1 MESAVFRIECFCDD
15 KSLAKIKWALFELG
29 AYNVTD
35 QPVKDTKP
43 NGAAAGRSKMNPDRV
58 RHQDVPA
65 ALIAYAK
72 KHNLKEIRAHHMRE
86 FAEAIGW
93 SPVSYTHALKI
104 ARAKKA
110 VALKPGTKGPTAV
123 WLITPS
129 KVQLPKAEAK

>member
-15 KSLAKIKWALFELG
+15 KSLAKILWALHEFG
-29 AYNVTD
+29 AYNVTNL
-35 QPVKDTKP
+35 PVKDSKP
-43 NGAAAGRSKMNPDRV
+43 NGAATGRKMNPDRV
-58 RHQDVPA
+58 RHEQVPA

-72 KHNLKEIRAHHMRE
+72 QHNLKEMRAHHMRE